1 MGSGQSDA
9 FYYSFWDLQLM
20 FIPGGGGGGG
30 KDRGYSLIWAI

>member
-20 FIPGGGGGGG
+20 FIRGGGGG